1 MTIEFRFRKVGL
13 ALAVLACALAP
24 TSRVAAAPQESSPL
38 GTRQLWNVQLAG
50 KQTKAEKTAGKN
62 TTKRSKQARYE
73 ADKGE
78 PAPLREGDAIV
89 GITIWALRPSSPAD
103 DKSAVLTVAENGG
116 SRTYA
121 PIRVAAGKPLAV
133 GQRVRLSIEAPR
145 EGFLYVINREQY
157 ADGTY
162 SEPYLIFPTL
172 RTRGGKNDVT
182 AGRVIEIP
190 DQEDNPPYFTLRP
203 RREGQT
209 AEVLIVLV
217 TPEPLKDVKIGRN
230 ALKLSQEQF
239 AGWESMWGVEAER
252 FELAG
257 GVGRPW
263 TRVEKEA
270 GLGSRLLVQDEPMP
284 QTLYRVP
291 VKPGNPVMLTVP
303 LEIRR

>member
-24 TSRVAAAPQESSPL
+24 TPRVAAAPQESSSL

-50 KQTKAEKTAGKN
+50 KQTKVEKTAGNN
-62 TTKRSKQARYE
+62 TTKRLKQARYE

-78 PAPLREGDAIV
+78 PAPLREDDAIV
-89 GITIWALRPSSPAD
+89 GITIWALRPSNPAD

-239 AGWESMWGVEAER
+239 ASWESMWGVEAER